1 MAPLLALLPA
11 SRKSWMPFEVS
22 FEAQKTTFAVSLQFR
37 VQHLSTATTC
47 VPSVAHG
54 MGVTKC
60 PSSVWGVLGSH
71 IADFPL
77 RSISSKRPRPQLP
90 ARRNRRQ
97 NSQIRLFSLPKTK
110 KTRARK
116 ARCRLGRAPASPST
130 LNTPLH
136 TLNCTAFTIA
146 SAADNVVLKG
156 PSPRAV

>member
-22 FEAQKTTFAVSLQFR
+22 FEAQKTTFASSLQFR

-77 RSISSKRPRPQLP
+77 FWPDLSHLVKLQAANIHLESTSS
-90 ARRNRRQ
+90 
-97 NSQIRLFSLPKTK
+97 
-110 KTRARK
+110 TRARP
-116 ARCRLGRAPASPST
+116 RLPPRPLEKEGMTKPA
-130 LNTPLH
+130 H
-136 TLNCTAFTIA
+136 
-146 SAADNVVLKG
+146 
-156 PSPRAV
+156 